1 MIKDIGIKAFFGL
14 TNLSILHLGENKLV
28 HINQQA
34 FSGLNKVKMLYIS
47 NVKVSVLPYVL
58 HDLNNISDLFLDR
71 NQIFSLDRKLFGLKR
86 ELQSLFLFKSQIK
99 NIEAEAFLN
108 QQKMVSLRLDK
119 NQLTNISSG
128 MWKGLIRL
136 ERLSLES
143 NAIKFI
149 AETPFIHLRSL
160 KKLYL
165 SENQISVIMSSMW
178 RGLVQLR
185 YLDLSQNIL
194 RKIKNK
200 GFEFLK
206 NCKVIDL
213 SGNKIVHLEKGA
225 LKGLTELLTLDLRN
239 NPIHSLVDG
248 VPDGNF
254 PNRTGLAFYIDIEE
268 KSNDCSFC
276 LCKLKNAPTN
286 RTLILKQSIVQ
297 KHRRPRSVSSPKGYD
312 SWYYLD
318 HGYRYCCFGGFTWER
333 LQRECQRSYYECLLT
348 KSDHGFSNCGSELE
362 QLGQKDNYRKDMN
375 DTKALFKGKK
385 KHKLKDKMPKQMK
398 MQRSKKRL
406 IEDDSADKSHKNKTK
421 YQTEKENGP
430 DFVTVGIIAISIIIV
445 MSIGGVTIKT
455 LITRYRLLA
464 TVQQNEEYE
473 IQETVSGV
481 SKEDS
486 VNSDSYQLD

>member
-58 HDLNNISDLFLDR
+58 HNLNDISDLFLDR

-149 AETPFIHLRSL
+149 AETPFIHLISL

-165 SENQISVIMSSMW
+165 SENQISVITASMW
-178 RGLVQLR
+178 KGLVQLR

-213 SGNKIVHLEKGA
+213 SGNKILHLEKGA
-225 LKGLTELLTLDLRN
+225 LDGLTELLTLDLRH

-248 VPDGNF
+248 VLDGIF
-254 PNRTGLAFYIDIEE
+254 PNRTGLAFYIDLEG

-276 LCKLKNAPTN
+276 LCKLRIAPRN
-286 RTLILKQSIVQ
+286 KTLILKRSFTR
-297 KHRRPRSVSSPKGYD
+297 KYRRPRSISSSKEYD
-312 SWYYLD
+312 EYDERYYLY
-318 HGYRYCCFGGFTWER
+318 YRGCCYGGFTWKR
-333 LQRECQRSYYECLLT
+333 LQRECQRSYYECQLT
-348 KSDHGFSNCGSELE
+348 KSDHGFSSCGSEPVL
-362 QLGQKDNYRKDMN
+362 LGQEDNYRKGMN
-375 DTKALFKGKK
+375 DTKALSKHKK
-385 KHKLKDKMPKQMK
+385 KLKKLDKLSKRIK
-398 MQRSKKRL
+398 MYRLKKRL
-406 IEDDSADKSHKNKTK
+406 IEDDSADKSHNKTK
-421 YQTEKENGP
+421 YQKEKETGP

-455 LITRYRLLA
+455 LITRYKLLV

-473 IQETVSGV
+473 IHETVSGV